1 MLTGHDPVIPA
12 AGTTAAARGAALAA
26 GAVDPRLRATAE
38 EFEAVFLAQV
48 LQTLTDGIGGPGA
61 LGDGGNEAWSAMLE
75 EEYGRLIS
83 RSGGIGVADALLR
96 EMLKMQEVA
105 G

>member
-1 MLTGHDPVIPA
+1 MVTQDVLAPV
-12 AGTTAAARGAALAA
+12 RDVGAVVGR
-26 GAVDPRLRATAE
+26 GAVDPRLREVAE

-48 LQTLTDGIGGPGA
+48 LQTMSVGLGGPGP
-61 LGDGGNEAWSAMLE
+61 LGDGDNEAWAGMLQ

-83 RSGGIGVADALLR
+83 KSGGIGVADALLR
-96 EMLKMQEVA
+96 EMLKLQEV

>member
-1 MLTGHDPVIPA
+1 MLAPDMLAPGREVGAVI
-12 AGTTAAARGAALAA
+12 GR
-26 GAVDPRLRATAE
+26 GAVDPRLREVAE

-48 LQTLTDGIGGPGA
+48 LQTMNFGLAGPGP
-61 LGDGGNEAWSAMLE
+61 LGEGDNEAWAGMLQ

-83 RSGGIGVADALLR
+83 KSGGIGVADALLR
-96 EMLKMQEVA
+96 EMLKLQEV

>member
-1 MLTGHDPVIPA
+1 MLANDLSPMGLAGAERASGRPA
-12 AGTTAAARGAALAA
+12 A
-26 GAVDPRLRATAE
+26 DPRIRETAE

-48 LQTLTDGIGGPGA
+48 LQTMSTGIGGPGPFGG
-61 LGDGGNEAWSAMLE
+61 GDDDAWADMLHQ
-75 EEYGRLIS
+75 EYGRLIS

-105 G
+105 

>member
-1 MLTGHDPVIPA
+1 MVANSLLAPA
-12 AGTTAAARGAALAA
+12 SLGTERVASATSRGAI
-26 GAVDPRLRATAE
+26 DPRIRETAE

-48 LQTLTDGIGGPGA
+48 LQTMSTGIGGPGPF
-61 LGDGGNEAWSAMLE
+61 GDGDNDAWSGMLQ

-83 RSGGIGVADALLR
+83 KSGGIGVADALLR

-105 G
+105 Q

>member
-1 MLTGHDPVIPA
+1 MVANSLLAPTSLRAERIFGATGRDTI
-12 AGTTAAARGAALAA
+12 
-26 GAVDPRLRATAE
+26 DPRIRETAE

-48 LQTLTDGIGGPGA
+48 LQTMSQGIGGPGPF
-61 LGDGGNEAWSAMLE
+61 GDGDNDAWAGMLQ

-83 RSGGIGVADALLR
+83 KSGGIGVADALLR

-105 G
+105 Q

>member
-1 MLTGHDPVIPA
+1 MLGPEILAP
-12 AGTTAAARGAALAA
+12 ARGAAAIPDRA
-26 GAVDPRLRATAE
+26 GIDPRMRETAE

-48 LQTLTDGIGGPGA
+48 LQTMTVGLGGPGA
-61 LGDGGNEAWSAMLE
+61 MSDGDNEAWAGMLQ

-83 RSGGIGVADALLR
+83 KSGGIGVADALLR
-96 EMLKMQEVA
+96 EMLKMQEV

>member
-1 MLTGHDPVIPA
+1 MVVNNLLAPA
-12 AGTTAAARGAALAA
+12 SPRAERIA
-26 GAVDPRLRATAE
+26 GATGRDTIDPRIRETAE

-48 LQTLTDGIGGPGA
+48 LQTMNQGIGGPGPF
-61 LGDGGNEAWSAMLE
+61 GDGDNDAWAGMLQ

-83 RSGGIGVADALLR
+83 KSGGIGVADALLR

-105 G
+105 Q

>member
-1 MLTGHDPVIPA
+1 MVTQDVLAPV
-12 AGTTAAARGAALAA
+12 RDVGAVVGR
-26 GAVDPRLRATAE
+26 GAVDPRLCEVAE

-48 LQTLTDGIGGPGA
+48 LQTMSVGLGGPGP
-61 LGDGGNEAWSAMLE
+61 LGDGDNEAWAGMLQ

-83 RSGGIGVADALLR
+83 KSGGIGVADALLR
-96 EMLKMQEVA
+96 EMLKLQEV

>member
-1 MLTGHDPVIPA
+1 MPA
-12 AGTTAAARGAALAA
+12 ATAPLAQGIGRPGSAVAA
-26 GAVDPRLRATAE
+26 GGPSAIDPRLRETAQ

-48 LQTLTDGIGGPGA
+48 LSTMKVGLGGAGPFGE
-61 LGDGGNEAWSAMLE
+61 GDNEAWAGMLQ

-96 EMLKMQEVA
+96 EMLKLQES
-105 G
+105 

>member
-1 MLTGHDPVIPA
+1 MVANDLLQPA
-12 AGTTAAARGAALAA
+12 SMGAERISTAASRGTI
-26 GAVDPRLRATAE
+26 DPRIRETAE

-48 LQTLTDGIGGPGA
+48 LQTMNQGIGGPGPF
-61 LGDGGNEAWSAMLE
+61 GDGDNEAWSGMLQ

-83 RSGGIGVADALLR
+83 KSGGIGVADALLR

-105 G
+105 

>member
-1 MLTGHDPVIPA
+1 MLAPDLLTS
-12 AGTTAAARGAALAA
+12 AGSAAAVRGH
-26 GAVDPRLRATAE
+26 GEVDPRMREAAE

-48 LQTLTDGIGGPGA
+48 LQTMNLGGGGPGP
-61 LGDGGNEAWSAMLE
+61 LSDGDNEAWTGMLQ

-96 EMLKMQEVA
+96 EMLKMQEIA
-105 G
+105 

>member
-1 MLTGHDPVIPA
+1 MLATDLLPVSPQGT
-12 AGTTAAARGAALAA
+12 AGTSAATGRHGI
-26 GAVDPRLRATAE
+26 DSRLRETAQ

-48 LQTLTDGIGGPGA
+48 LQTMNIGIGGPGPM
-61 LGDGGNEAWSAMLE
+61 GDGDNDAWAGMLQ

-96 EMLKMQEVA
+96 EMLRMQEVE
-105 G
+105 

>member
-1 MLTGHDPVIPA
+1 MLGPDLLAPTQGA
-12 AGTTAAARGAALAA
+12 AGIA
-26 GAVDPRLRATAE
+26 GRTGIDPRLRETAE

-48 LQTLTDGIGGPGA
+48 LQTMSVGLGGPGA
-61 LGDGGNEAWSAMLE
+61 MSDGDNEAWAGMLQ

-83 RSGGIGVADALLR
+83 KSGGIGVADALMR
-96 EMLKMQEVA
+96 EMLKMQEV

>member
-1 MLTGHDPVIPA
+1 MLANDLMTRPTGPLGD
-12 AGTTAAARGAALAA
+12 TAATGARPAI
-26 GAVDPRLRATAE
+26 DPRMREAAE

-48 LQTLTDGIGGPGA
+48 LQNMNVGIGGPGPFSE
-61 LGDGGNEAWSAMLE
+61 GDNEAWSGMLQ

-83 RSGGIGVADALLR
+83 RSGGIGVADSLLR
-96 EMLKMQEVA
+96 EMLKMQES

>member
-1 MLTGHDPVIPA
+1 MLAPDMLAPSREVGGV
-12 AGTTAAARGAALAA
+12 AGR
-26 GAVDPRLRATAE
+26 GAVDPRLREVAE

-48 LQTLTDGIGGPGA
+48 LQTMSVGLGGPGP
-61 LGDGGNEAWSAMLE
+61 LGDSDNEAWAGMLQ

-83 RSGGIGVADALLR
+83 KSGGIGVADALLR
-96 EMLKMQEVA
+96 EMLKMQEV